1 MSELLQI
8 IVDLNVGKLNQDVE
22 GTPPLQVLFDSLI
35 KFLNAFQIA
44 SAVNRYRILVAMPN
58 SCHLI
63 FPLDDIGDNQLL
75 QKFEFKKVRETIYER
90 VGMIIH

>member
-35 KFLNAFQIA
+35 KFLNAF
-44 SAVNRYRILVAMPN
+44 
-58 SCHLI
+58 
-63 FPLDDIGDNQLL
+63 
-75 QKFEFKKVRETIYER
+75 
-90 VGMIIH
+90 